1 MSILQR
7 LEQIKLDMPKLFNT
21 RGKRRQLLQ
30 DEMIQWI
37 DSIKRMYINE
47 IDHLDGQ
54 IEYKQETINRLSAE
68 IDWENTS
75 SAVRKTYPNLK
86 LSMRKSKG
94 RHARMEVQI
103 PQICEN
109 MLLCRSV
116 SLSYSL
122 TIIILNRD
130 TQTSLFVVAR
140 H

>member
-68 IDWENTS
+68 IDWGKYLERSKEDISESQAVYAEKQRKARQNGGSNT
-75 SAVRKTYPNLK
+75 PDL
-86 LSMRKSKG
+86 
-94 RHARMEVQI
+94 
-103 PQICEN
+103 
-109 MLLCRSV
+109 
-116 SLSYSL
+116 
-122 TIIILNRD
+122 
-130 TQTSLFVVAR
+130 
-140 H
+140 